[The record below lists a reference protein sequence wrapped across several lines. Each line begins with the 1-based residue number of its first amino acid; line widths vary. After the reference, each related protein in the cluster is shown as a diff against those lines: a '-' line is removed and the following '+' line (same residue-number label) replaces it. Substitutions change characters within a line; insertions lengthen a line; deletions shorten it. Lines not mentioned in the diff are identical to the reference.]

1 MIHDAVVAT
10 RELKPTHED
19 SAGSNVRRDA
29 IQAITGI
36 LMTKR
41 IMASPIGG
49 TSPTTAFT
57 ATALPP
63 QSAQHN
69 MAPAIARPSSG

>member
-29 IQAITGI
+29 IEDGPLRPVLHEDHDVARHNRHVEKPFRHRVRTRN
-36 LMTKR
+36 K
-41 IMASPIGG
+41 
-49 TSPTTAFT
+49 
-57 ATALPP
+57 
-63 QSAQHN
+63 QSGE
-69 MAPAIARPSSG
+69 I